1 MWWRGNKN
9 KLVEWKGLVDTAS
22 AFEVPGWLLL
32 WHELVTNKL
41 HMFLSH
47 LNEINKE
54 IAQRYYFSAIFL
66 SYPENSSSLR
76 QEWMKL
82 NIQQQNKIHL
92 HGVISIFQSS
102 TDRNSRDNIHETFSG
117 LLTLYLNSRFVT
129 GRVEITVGHINFIF
143 STLRSLQCKYCNFC
157 SCSTDVILN
166 ATLIKSLWNCWVVV
180 YATFDHNGAGGRAAD
195 EPKENSVKRSTK
207 VVLPHKGDI
216 VAFQDIERI
225 WRSCCKWCSWFYKEK
240 QNKYYVN
247 STDPLTSLE
256 IWPDSP
262 ARSCFSRQRKRSLS
276 KDELM
281 YLPTLRINKTKHKNM
296 IETLD
301 MTGKIAISAPWRRT
315 TPQDATEG
323 K

>member
-1 MWWRGNKN
+1 
-9 KLVEWKGLVDTAS
+9 
-22 AFEVPGWLLL
+22 
-32 WHELVTNKL
+32 
-41 HMFLSH
+41 MFLSR

-129 GRVEITVGHINFIF
+129 GRVEITVGHLNFVF
-143 STLRSLQCKYCNFC
+143 STLRSLQFKDCNFW
-157 SCSTDVILN
+157 SCSIDVFLN
-166 ATLIKSLWNCWVVV
+166 ATLVNTFWNRCVEV
-180 YATFDHNGAGGRAAD
+180 YAAFDHNDARGRAAD

-216 VAFQDIERI
+216 IAFQNIQRI
-225 WRSCCKWCSWFYKEK
+225 WRSCCKSW
-240 QNKYYVN
+240 
-247 STDPLTSLE
+247 
-256 IWPDSP
+256 
-262 ARSCFSRQRKRSLS
+262 
-276 KDELM
+276 
-281 YLPTLRINKTKHKNM
+281 
-296 IETLD
+296 
-301 MTGKIAISAPWRRT
+301 
-315 TPQDATEG
+315 
-323 K
+323 